1 MFVSYFLSLA
11 GSYPGVAVPELRT
24 ALSVARTASHVVQVI
39 RSEGEGWAAAMA
51 VAGSQQASLDTER
64 GEEEGEEE
72 RSKQHLEQGQSVC
85 QSVSSRTTYLQQGH
99 SLSPATHCLLT
110 ATVVQLLVTSLL
122 SSTLDLSK

>member
-39 RSEGEGWAAAMA
+39 RPEGEGWAAAMA

-64 GEEEGEEE
+64 EEEEEEE
-72 RSKQHLEQGQSVC
+72 RSNQHLEQGQSVC